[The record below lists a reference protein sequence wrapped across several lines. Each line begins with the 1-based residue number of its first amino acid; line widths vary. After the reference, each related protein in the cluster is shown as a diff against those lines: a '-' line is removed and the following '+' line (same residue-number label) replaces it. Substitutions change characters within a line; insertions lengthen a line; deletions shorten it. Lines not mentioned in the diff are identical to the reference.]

1 VTVGHRLDT
10 AIGADVAQ
18 CTDVDRVYGT
28 GAAAV
33 TAVREVTCRV
43 PAAARIALTG
53 PSGSGKSTLLH
64 LIAGLDTPS
73 RGTISWPALRTGPR
87 GRPAGVALV
96 FQGSSLLDDLD
107 VTENVSLPMIF
118 QETSAI
124 EATRRAHAALA
135 DVGIGELA
143 HRLPEELSSGQAQ
156 RAAIARVLAVRPML
170 ILADEPTGRLDRRT
184 GEHAITALL
193 GAADTAGAAVIIAT
207 HDQAVAARLPVRWS
221 MRDGR
226 LQSDS

>member
-1 VTVGHRLDT
+1 MTVGQRPDT
-10 AIGADVAQ
+10 AIGADVAE
-18 CTDVDRVYGT
+18 CADVDRVYGA
-28 GAAAV
+28 GPAAV
-33 TAVREVTCRV
+33 TAVRDATCRV
-43 PAAARIALTG
+43 RAAARIALTG

-64 LIAGLDTPS
+64 LIAGLDAPS
-73 RGTISWPALRTGPR
+73 RGTVSWPALRTDQR
-87 GRPAGVALV
+87 GRPSGVGLV
-96 FQGSSLLDDLD
+96 FQGPSLLDDLD

-118 QETSAI
+118 QGTSAT

-135 DVGIGELA
+135 DVGIAELA
-143 HRLPEELSSGQAQ
+143 RRLPEDLSSGQAQ
-156 RAAIARVLAVRPML
+156 RAAIARVLAARPLL

-184 GEHAITALL
+184 GERVITALL
-193 GAADTAGAAVIIAT
+193 AAADTAGAAVIVAT